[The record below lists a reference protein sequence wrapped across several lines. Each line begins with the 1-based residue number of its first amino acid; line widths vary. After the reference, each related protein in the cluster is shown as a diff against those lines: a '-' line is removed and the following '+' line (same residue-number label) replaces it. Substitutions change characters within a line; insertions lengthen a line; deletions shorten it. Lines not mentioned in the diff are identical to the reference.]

1 MFPGVPSV
9 RRGWMKF
16 DPPRAQHS
24 PSSEGYLVKATD
36 ITRSSHYRHLPPRP
50 PETLTEENPQ
60 GATKRTAPRVRG
72 GWCTRLEEHP
82 WTGPAQ
88 ARASSH
94 GLRSGPLSE

>member
-1 MFPGVPSV
+1 VCILCTFWAADRLVLVPDRPGFVMFPGVPSV

-60 GATKRTAPRVRG
+60 GD
-72 GWCTRLEEHP
+72 
-82 WTGPAQ
+82 
-88 ARASSH
+88 
-94 GLRSGPLSE
+94 